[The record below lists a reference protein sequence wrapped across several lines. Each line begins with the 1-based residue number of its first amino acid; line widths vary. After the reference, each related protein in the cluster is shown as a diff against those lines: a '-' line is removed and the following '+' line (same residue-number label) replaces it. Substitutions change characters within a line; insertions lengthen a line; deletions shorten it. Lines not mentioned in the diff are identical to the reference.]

1 MISPEMLLAKIEKA
15 INQARETEEAPG
27 GTERDQGITNGLI
40 KGYDI
45 VLEYL
50 TKED

>member
-1 MISPEMLLAKIEKA
+1 MIPLEDLLSKIEAA
-15 INQARETEEAPG
+15 INQAREIEEAPG
-27 GTERDQGITNGLI
+27 GTERDEGVVNGLI
-40 KGYDI
+40 KAHDI